1 MCNKTVFIF
10 QNIFILRML
19 LLSESGPCEWFRI
32 DQLMDHKA
40 ERIKGTKLHTLTNIS
55 KWRIRG
61 VVETR

>member
-1 MCNKTVFIF
+1 
-10 QNIFILRML
+10 ML

-40 ERIKGTKLHTLTNIS
+40 ERIKGTKLQTLTNIS
-55 KWRIRG
+55 KGRIGG